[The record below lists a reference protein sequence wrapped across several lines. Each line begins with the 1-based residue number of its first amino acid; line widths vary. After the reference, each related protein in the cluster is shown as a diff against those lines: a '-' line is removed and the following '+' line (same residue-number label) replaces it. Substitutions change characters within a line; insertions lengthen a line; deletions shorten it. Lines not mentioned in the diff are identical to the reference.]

1 MNQNLYELFGLNE
14 GATLEE
20 VTEAYERLKKQYSE
34 ARFQAGS
41 AGAEAAAKLNE
52 IEIAYE
58 DIKVDLKNRQA
69 RAGGTEMFAQIEQ
82 LIKVGNLDEAQHLL
96 DEIMDRPAEWHY
108 LQSIVFYRKNWYTDS
123 KKQLEL
129 ACKLDPQNVKYR
141 DTLLRLNNMINT
153 SNPNAQNQG
162 QGARQAPTRQPMDDR
177 QMGGCGTE
185 MNCCANLICLDCCC
199 ESMGGDL
206 IPCC

>member
-1 MNQNLYELFGLNE
+1 
-14 GATLEE
+14 
-20 VTEAYERLKKQYSE
+20 
-34 ARFQAGS
+34 
-41 AGAEAAAKLNE
+41 
-52 IEIAYE
+52 
-58 DIKVDLKNRQA
+58 
-69 RAGGTEMFAQIEQ
+69 
-82 LIKVGNLDEAQHLL
+82 
-96 DEIMDRPAEWHY
+96 MDRPAEWHY

-129 ACKLDPQNVKYR
+129 ACKMDPANVKYR

-162 QGARQAPTRQPMDDR
+162 PQGQQVPPNRSADDR

-185 MNCCANLICLDCCC
+185 MNCCADLICLDCCC

>member
-1 MNQNLYELFGLNE
+1 MSQKLYELFGLTE
-14 GATLEE
+14 EATLEE
-20 VTEAYERLKKQYSE
+20 VTEAYERLKKQYSD
-34 ARFQAGS
+34 ARFQPGE

-58 DIKVDLKNRQA
+58 DIKVDIKNRQA
-69 RAGGTEMFAQIEQ
+69 KSGGAELLSEIEQ
-82 LIKVGNLDEAQHLL
+82 LIKVGNLDEAQRRL

-129 ACKLDPQNVKYR
+129 ACKMDPANVKYR

-162 QGARQAPTRQPMDDR
+162 PQGQQVPPNRSADDR

-185 MNCCANLICLDCCC
+185 MNCCADLICLDCCC